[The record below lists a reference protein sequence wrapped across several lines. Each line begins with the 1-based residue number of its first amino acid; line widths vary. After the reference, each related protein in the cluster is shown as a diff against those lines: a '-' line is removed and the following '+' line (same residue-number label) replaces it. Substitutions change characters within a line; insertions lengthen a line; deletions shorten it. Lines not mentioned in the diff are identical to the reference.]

1 MQDSKNFKKNNL
13 FNRFFL
19 VFFFKFILHK
29 NRAIM
34 TVNQIL
40 SKKGREVFSV
50 LPTITVFEA
59 LGVMSEKN
67 IGAILIIENT
77 QLKGILSERDYARK
91 IALKAKS
98 SKKTFVNEIMEENV
112 VIVKPSDNLDYCMEL
127 MDSKRVRHLPVSEN
141 DIIIGIISIS
151 DVVKSIIEIQK
162 ETIKHLDSYIS
173 Q

>member
-1 MQDSKNFKKNNL
+1 
-13 FNRFFL
+13 
-19 VFFFKFILHK
+19 
-29 NRAIM
+29 M

-40 SKKGREVFSV
+40 AKKGKEVFSV
-50 LPTITVFEA
+50 PSTITVYEA

-67 IGAILIIENT
+67 IGAILIIEDT
-77 QLKGILSERDYARK
+77 VLKGILSERDYARK

-98 SKKTFVNEIMEENV
+98 SMKTFVHEIMEVDV
-112 VIVKPSDNLDYCMEL
+112 VTVKPSDNLDYCMAL
-127 MDSKRVRHLPVSEN
+127 MDAKRVRHLPVIEN

-151 DVVKSIIEIQK
+151 DVVKAIIEMQK

>member
-1 MQDSKNFKKNNL
+1 
-13 FNRFFL
+13 
-19 VFFFKFILHK
+19 
-29 NRAIM
+29 M

-40 SKKGREVFSV
+40 AKKGKEVYSV
-50 LPTITVFEA
+50 PSTITVFEA

-67 IGAILIIENT
+67 IGAILIIEDT
-77 QLKGILSERDYARK
+77 VLKGILSERDYARK

-98 SKKTFVNEIMEENV
+98 SKKTFVYEIMEENV
-112 VIVKPSDNLDYCMEL
+112 VTVKPSDNLEYCMEL
-127 MDSKRVRHLPVSEN
+127 MDTKRVRHLPVIEN
-141 DIIIGIISIS
+141 NLIIGIISIS

>member
-1 MQDSKNFKKNNL
+1 
-13 FNRFFL
+13 
-19 VFFFKFILHK
+19 
-29 NRAIM
+29 M

-40 SKKGREVFSV
+40 AKKGKEVYSV
-50 LPTITVFEA
+50 PSTITVYEA

-67 IGAILIIENT
+67 IGAILIIEDT
-77 QLKGILSERDYARK
+77 VLKGILSERDYARK

-98 SKKTFVNEIMEENV
+98 SKKTFVYEIMEENV
-112 VIVKPSDNLDYCMEL
+112 VTVKPSDNLEYCMEL
-127 MDSKRVRHLPVSEN
+127 MDAKRVRHLPVIEN
-141 DIIIGIISIS
+141 NLIIGIISIS